1 LDFKAWKN
9 HLALLIVFDEYNPV
23 NGKVVFVEG
32 SHINLHQCYM
42 IGFIPRPRQV
52 QWRRKINNQIS
63 GEFVD
68 YECQIMCNCKK
79 CRAPGNHGREKK
91 LQSPPPPK
99 HTKMK

>member
-1 LDFKAWKN
+1 MLYDW
-9 HLALLIVFDEYNPV
+9 LYTWIVDQDL
-23 NGKVVFVEG
+23 K
-32 SHINLHQCYM
+32 
-42 IGFIPRPRQV
+42 V
-52 QWRRKINNQIS
+52 QWRRKIYNQIS